1 MKKLILFLLGCF
13 VVATVSLANDTNS
26 GNENS
31 QSSKIRN
38 EIVLNNFSKNFDIVI
53 LSLKTDNFSSVK
65 EGCTSTTSFSCNGFY
80 YTVTVTASSCE
91 VAQQLLVKEYE
102 RICESG
108 NNTPVGNL

>member
-13 VVATVSLANDTNS
+13 VVATVSLANDTKS

-31 QSSKIRN
+31 QNN
-38 EIVLNNFSKNFDIVI
+38 ENILNNFSKNLDIVI
-53 LSLKTDNFSSVK
+53 LSLKTDNLSSVK

-80 YTVTVTASSCE
+80 YTVTVTASTCE
-91 VAQQLLVKEYE
+91 EAEQLLLKEYK

-108 NNTPVGNL
+108 NNTPV